1 MTTEVRCITLSSSDI
16 NASVNINDY
25 ATTAI
30 SNATGTIGP
39 QFQYMIWNN
48 INLEN
53 MVGSAFFNKYTKFK
67 IRLLHCSICDLCG
80 NSTYGFDT
88 NIVTR
93 IQNANINLLLSG
105 LDFNPSPYSH
115 TNPTNTKVSIMTNS
129 INQLPSSATA
139 IPSFTTP
146 SNRHSTYT
154 SFRFNKPTGNVTL
167 QIDRMIISTNTY
179 APITNAFGYGHF
191 KFLFEVSGST

>member
-30 SNATGTIGP
+30 TNTTGTIGP

-67 IRLLHCSICDLCG
+67 IRLLHCSICDLSG
-80 NSTYGFDT
+80 NST
-88 NIVTR
+88 
-93 IQNANINLLLSG
+93 
-105 LDFNPSPYSH
+105 
-115 TNPTNTKVSIMTNS
+115 
-129 INQLPSSATA
+129 
-139 IPSFTTP
+139 
-146 SNRHSTYT
+146 
-154 SFRFNKPTGNVTL
+154 
-167 QIDRMIISTNTY
+167 
-179 APITNAFGYGHF
+179 
-191 KFLFEVSGST
+191 

>member
-1 MTTEVRCITLSSSDI
+1 
-16 NASVNINDY
+16 
-25 ATTAI
+25 
-30 SNATGTIGP
+30 
-39 QFQYMIWNN
+39 
-48 INLEN
+48 

-80 NSTYGFDT
+80 NSTYEFDT
-88 NIVTR
+88 NVVTR

-115 TNPTNTKVSIMTNS
+115 TNPSNTKVSIMTNTMS
-129 INQLPSSATA
+129 QLPSIARGVVL
-139 IPSFTTP
+139 FTTP
-146 SNRHSTYT
+146 SNRHSLYT

-167 QIDRMIISTNTY
+167 QIDRIIPSTNTY